1 MADNDNVISVLNNLI
16 ETCKDGQNGFQTA
29 AEGVKRSD
37 LKTLFGQ
44 YSQQRAQFAGELQN
58 EVLRLGG
65 DPAETGS
72 VAATLHRGWINIKS
86 AVTGEDENAVIAECE
101 RGEDS
106 AVANYKDALADENLP
121 SDIRSIVERQSAQV
135 KEAHD
140 RIRNLE
146 RATDTTGGSANTAR
160 A

>member
-1 MADNDNVISVLNNLI
+1 MADNDNVISTLNNLI

-37 LKTLFGQ
+37 LKSLFAE
-44 YSQQRAQFAGELQN
+44 YSLQRSKFAGELQT
-58 EVLRLGG
+58 EVTRLGG
-65 DPAETGS
+65 DPENTGS

-86 AVTGEDENAVIAECE
+86 AVTGADENAVIAECE

-106 AVANYKDALADENLP
+106 AVSNYQDALKDQNL
-121 SDIRSIVERQSAQV
+121 STDIRSIVERQYTQI

-140 RIRNLE
+140 RIRALE
-146 RATDTTGGSANTAR
+146 RATDTGGMTSASA
-160 A
+160 

>member
-1 MADNDNVISVLNNLI
+1 MADNDNVISTLNNLI

-37 LKTLFGQ
+37 LKSLFAE
-44 YSQQRAQFAGELQN
+44 YALQRSKFAGELQT
-58 EVLRLGG
+58 EVTRLGG
-65 DPAETGS
+65 DPENTGS

-86 AVTGEDENAVIAECE
+86 AVTGADENAVIAECE

-106 AVANYKDALADENLP
+106 AVSNYQDALGDQNLP
-121 SDIRSIVERQSAQV
+121 ADIRSIVERQYTQI

-140 RIRNLE
+140 RVRALE
-146 RATDTTGGSANTAR
+146 RATDTGGMTSASA
-160 A
+160 